1 MYNFD
6 KKIARMRSIHFPI
19 KMGLG
24 PDSAA
29 DYLEQT
35 ALALKEGNAS
45 KAIGIVHRYNEE
57 LLTGLSAAGTFT
69 PGVS

>member
-1 MYNFD
+1 
-6 KKIARMRSIHFPI
+6 
-19 KMGLG
+19 MGLG

-57 LLTGLSAAGTFT
+57 LLAGLSAAGTFT

>member
-1 MYNFD
+1 
-6 KKIARMRSIHFPI
+6 
-19 KMGLG
+19 MGLG

-57 LLTGLSAAGTFT
+57 LLTGLSAAGAFT
-69 PGVS
+69 PGGS